1 MKVGISAFKT
11 LKNGQLLIETE
22 RKNDLEIFSEKIN
35 EVCTEELE
43 SYTSS
48 LKSPRLIVFN
58 VTEDITSENAAQVIV
73 SQNPELNLKE
83 N

>member
-1 MKVGISAFKT
+1 M
-11 LKNGQLLIETE
+11 
-22 RKNDLEIFSEKIN
+22 KNDLEIICQKIN
-35 EVCTEELE
+35 EDFREELE
-43 SYTSS
+43 INTSP

-58 VTEDITSENAAQVIV
+58 VTEGITSENAAQVIV